1 MEGRFTAP
9 GKIILFGEHAVV
21 YGKPAIAIPVSGMRA
36 TAWSEPGENGITINA
51 MDVNKKFKLS
61 TDRNQF
67 SVLAQSIL
75 AITDKREPNLTI
87 NLTSKLPQGSGMGSS
102 AATSTAVCRALSGH
116 LGVDLDA
123 NEISELVFEAEKIV
137 HGTPSGIDNTVV
149 AYEMPVYFIK
159 GQNPE
164 TFEPGKL
171 FRLVIGDTGIEAPTK
186 ETVANV
192 RKAWQNEPG
201 LMEGYFDEI
210 EKITRNGKIAI
221 ESGNAEQVG
230 ELMDENHELLNSIG
244 VGHKI
249 LEELVEIAREKGAL
263 GAKLTGGGGGG
274 NMVALAKDKET
285 QKKICEAITEAGY
298 SAYQTSF
305 GEQV

>member
-51 MDVNKKFKLS
+51 MDVNKKIKLS
-61 TDRNQF
+61 TDKNQF

-75 AITDKREPNLTI
+75 AITDRQEPNLTI

-102 AATSTAVCRALSGH
+102 AATATAVCRALAGH
-116 LGVDLDA
+116 LGVDLAA

-149 AYEMPVYFIK
+149 AYEMPVYFVK

-171 FRLVIGDTGIEAPTK
+171 FRLVIGDTGIEASTK
-186 ETVANV
+186 KTVANV
-192 RKAWQNEPG
+192 KKAWQNEPG

-221 ESGNAEQVG
+221 ENGNAEQVG
-230 ELMDENHELLNSIG
+230 ELMDKNHELLNSIG

-249 LEELVEIAREKGAL
+249 LEELVEMAREKGAL

-274 NMVALAKDKET
+274 NMVALAEDKKT

>member
-1 MEGRFTAP
+1 MKGRFTAP

-51 MDVNKKFKLS
+51 MDVNKKIKLS
-61 TDRNQF
+61 TDNNQF

-75 AITDKREPNLTI
+75 AITDRHEPNLTI

-102 AATSTAVCRALSGH
+102 AATATAVCRALAGH
-116 LGVDLDA
+116 LGVDLAA

-149 AYEMPVYFIK
+149 AYEMPVYFVK

-171 FRLVIGDTGIEAPTK
+171 FRLVIGDTGIEASTK
-186 ETVANV
+186 KTVANV
-192 RKAWQNEPG
+192 KKAWQNEPG

-221 ESGNAEQVG
+221 ENGNAEQVG
-230 ELMDENHELLNSIG
+230 ELMDKNHELLNSIG

-249 LEELVEIAREKGAL
+249 LEELVEMAREKGAL

-274 NMVALAKDKET
+274 NMVALAEDKKT

>member
-51 MDVNKKFKLS
+51 MDVNKKIKLS
-61 TDRNQF
+61 TDNNQF

-75 AITDKREPNLTI
+75 AITDRHEPNLTI

-102 AATSTAVCRALSGH
+102 AATATAVCRALAGH
-116 LGVDLDA
+116 LGVDLAA

-149 AYEMPVYFIK
+149 AYEMPVYFVK

-171 FRLVIGDTGIEAPTK
+171 FRLVIGDTGIEASTK
-186 ETVANV
+186 KTVANV

-274 NMVALAKDKET
+274 NMVALAEDKET

>member
-51 MDVNKKFKLS
+51 MDMNKRFKLK
-61 TDRNQF
+61 TDNNQF

-75 AITDKREPNLTI
+75 SITDRQEPNLTI

-102 AATSTAVCRALSGH
+102 AATSTAVCRALSGY
-116 LGVDLDA
+116 LGVDLAA
-123 NEISELVFEAEKIV
+123 NQISELVFEAEKIV

-149 AYEMPVYFIK
+149 AYEMPVYFVK

-171 FRLVIGDTGIEAPTK
+171 FRLVIGDTGIEASTK
-186 ETVANV
+186 KTVANV
-192 RKAWQNEPG
+192 RKAWRNEPG
-201 LMEGYFDEI
+201 LMEGYFDAI

-249 LEELVEIAREKGAL
+249 LEKLVEIAREKGAL

-274 NMVALAKDKET
+274 NMVALAEDKKT

-298 SAYQTSF
+298 RAYQTSF
-305 GEQV
+305 GEQI

>member
-51 MDVNKKFKLS
+51 MDVNKKIKLS
-61 TDRNQF
+61 TDNNQF

-75 AITDKREPNLTI
+75 AITDRHEPNLTI

-102 AATSTAVCRALSGH
+102 AATATAVCRALAGH
-116 LGVDLDA
+116 LGVDLAA

-149 AYEMPVYFIK
+149 AYEMPVYFVK

-171 FRLVIGDTGIEAPTK
+171 FRLVIGDTGIEASTK
-186 ETVANV
+186 KTVANV
-192 RKAWQNEPG
+192 KKAWQNEPG

-221 ESGNAEQVG
+221 ENGNAEQVG
-230 ELMDENHELLNSIG
+230 ELMDKNHELLNSIG

-249 LEELVEIAREKGAL
+249 LEELVEMAREKGAL

-274 NMVALAKDKET
+274 NMVALAEDKKT

>member
-21 YGKPAIAIPVSGMRA
+21 YGKPAIAIPVSDMRA

-51 MDVNKKFKLS
+51 MDIDQKFKLS
-61 TDRNQF
+61 TDKNQF

-75 AITDKREPNLTI
+75 AITDGHEPNLTI

-116 LGVDLDA
+116 LGVDLAA
-123 NEISELVFEAEKIV
+123 NEISELVFKAEKIV

-159 GQNPE
+159 GQKPE

-171 FRLVIGDTGIEAPTK
+171 FRLVIGDTGIEASTK
-186 ETVANV
+186 KTVANV
-192 RKAWQNEPG
+192 RKAWKNEPA
-201 LMEGYFDEI
+201 LMEGYFAEI
-210 EKITRNGKIAI
+210 EKITLNGKIAI
-221 ESGNAEQVG
+221 ESGNVEQVG
-230 ELMDENHELLNSIG
+230 ELMDENHDLLNSIG

-274 NMVALAKDKET
+274 NMVALAKNKKT
-285 QKKICEAITEAGY
+285 QKKIYDGITEAGY
-298 SAYQTSF
+298 RAYKTSF
-305 GEQV
+305 GEQI

>member
-1 MEGRFTAP
+1 MKGRFTAP

-21 YGKPAIAIPVSGMRA
+21 YGKPAIAIPVAGMRA
-36 TAWSEPGENGITINA
+36 TAWSEPGEEGITINA
-51 MDVNKKFKLS
+51 MDIKKKYKLGS
-61 TDRNQF
+61 SDNQF

-75 AITDKREPNLTI
+75 AISDENEPNLTI

-116 LGVDLDA
+116 LGVNLA
-123 NEISELVFEAEKIV
+123 ENEISELVFEAEKIV

-149 AYEMPVYFIK
+149 AYEMPVYFVK
-159 GQNPE
+159 GKKPR
-164 TFEPGKL
+164 TFDPGNI
-171 FRLVIGDTGIEAPTK
+171 FRLVIGDTGIEASTK

-192 RKAWQNEPG
+192 RRAWEKEPG

-210 EKITRNGKIAI
+210 EKVTRNGKMAV
-221 ESGNAEQVG
+221 ENGDRELVG
-230 ELMDENHELLNSIG
+230 ELMDENHKLLNAIG

-249 LEELVEIAREKGAL
+249 IEELIDIAHEEGAL

-274 NMVALAKDKET
+274 NIVALAEDKKS
-285 QKKICEAITEAGY
+285 QKKICDAMTEAGY
-298 SAYQTSF
+298 RAYQTSF
-305 GEQV
+305 GERP

>member
-21 YGKPAIAIPVSGMRA
+21 YGKPAIAIPVSDMRA

-51 MDVNKKFKLS
+51 MDIDQKFKLS
-61 TDRNQF
+61 TDKNQF

-75 AITDKREPNLTI
+75 AITDGHEPNLTI

-116 LGVDLDA
+116 LGVDLAA
-123 NEISELVFEAEKIV
+123 NEISELVFKAEKIV

-159 GQNPE
+159 GQKPE

-171 FRLVIGDTGIEAPTK
+171 FRLVIGDTGIEASTK
-186 ETVANV
+186 KTVANV
-192 RKAWQNEPG
+192 RNAWKNEPA
-201 LMEGYFDEI
+201 LMEGYFNEI
-210 EKITRNGKIAI
+210 EKITLNGKIAI
-221 ESGNAEQVG
+221 ESGNVEQVG
-230 ELMDENHELLNSIG
+230 ELMDENHDLLNSIG

-274 NMVALAKDKET
+274 NMVALAKNKKT
-285 QKKICEAITEAGY
+285 QKKIYDGITEAGY
-298 SAYQTSF
+298 RAYKTSF
-305 GEQV
+305 GEQI

>member
-21 YGKPAIAIPVSGMRA
+21 YGKPAIAIPVAGMRA
-36 TAWSEPGENGITINA
+36 TAWSEPGDEGITINA
-51 MDVNKKFKLS
+51 IDIKEKYRIGTKN
-61 TDRNQF
+61 NQF

-75 AITDKREPNLTI
+75 ALSDENEPNLTI

-116 LGVDLDA
+116 LGVNLA
-123 NEISELVFEAEKIV
+123 ENEISELVFEAEKIV

-159 GQNPE
+159 GRRPK
-164 TFEPGKL
+164 TFDPGNI
-171 FRLVIGDTGIEAPTK
+171 FHLVIGDTGIEASTK
-186 ETVANV
+186 KTVANV
-192 RKAWQNEPG
+192 RKSWEREPG

-210 EKITRNGKIAI
+210 EKVTKNGKIAV
-221 ESGNAEQVG
+221 EKGDRKMVG
-230 ELMDENHELLNSIG
+230 ELMDENHKLLNSIG
-244 VGHKI
+244 VGHEM
-249 LEELVEIAREKGAL
+249 LEKLIDIAHDSDAL

-274 NMVALAKDKET
+274 NIVVLAEDKGN
-285 QKKICEAITEAGY
+285 QKKIYEAITEAGY
-298 SAYQTSF
+298 RAYQTSF
-305 GEQV
+305 GERP

>member
-51 MDVNKKFKLS
+51 MDVNKKIKLS
-61 TDRNQF
+61 TDNNQF

-75 AITDKREPNLTI
+75 AITGRHEPNLTI
-87 NLTSKLPQGSGMGSS
+87 NLTSRLPQGSGMGSS

-274 NMVALAKDKET
+274 NMVALAEDKKT

>member
-87 NLTSKLPQGSGMGSS
+87 NLTSKLPQRSGMGSS

-274 NMVALAKDKET
+274 NMVALAEDKET

>member
-116 LGVDLDA
+116 LGVDLAA
-123 NEISELVFEAEKIV
+123 NQISELVFEAEKIV

-274 NMVALAKDKET
+274 NMVALAEDKET